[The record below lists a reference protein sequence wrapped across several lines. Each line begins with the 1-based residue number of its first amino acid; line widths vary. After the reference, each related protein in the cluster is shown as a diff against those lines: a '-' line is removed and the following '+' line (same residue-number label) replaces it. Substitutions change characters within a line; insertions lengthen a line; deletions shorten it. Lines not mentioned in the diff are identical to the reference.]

1 MYYIHFERVEWV
13 SEWVREGGRV
23 VKSRHIEAHDDR
35 CFFSLVHS
43 IDSKSRK
50 LFSDFHSLYLIVWKL
65 SLVLFFLSFYFNWQI
80 PQSHYVLA
88 RKRYFFSIYII
99 LLVCLLP
106 HIIYLILLFI
116 SFTSSKQPTVFFCV
130 DWDELWWFFKD
141 LRIFFQLEKRI

>member
-23 VKSRHIEAHDDR
+23 VKSRHIEAHDDT

-99 LLVCLLP
+99 LLVCLLL

-116 SFTSSKQPTVFFCV
+116 SFTSSKQPTVFFLCRLRWTLMIFQGLA
-130 DWDELWWFFKD
+130 DFF
-141 LRIFFQLEKRI
+141 FN